1 MLFNPTNGALITPT
15 NLNLTSLTIGGTTR
29 TNWPTGGGSTNGFT
43 GTSNNFTGTFTGT
56 FTGLGNIQHATN
68 ADTATSVPVINL
80 TGFPANAELGSLL
93 NTNQVIVSGSP
104 STGLNA
110 IYSWD
115 GVGSYTNS
123 ASSITNAGAAFG
135 WSLWT
140 LGLGQIVGRS
150 DTGNLVGHYSQY
162 QFYISGNCYVRYA
175 TTADVAASANSVSA
189 ANVAPGT
196 LPAGVGVSSNSIVS
210 VNAGQI
216 SGALPATLLTNRPA
230 ATATEVL
237 SAMPNL
243 VTNGQTGVSFSGGA
257 YSGLLLPKTITKLFV
272 SSSSYCSQLWGT
284 NWLEPGGYSN
294 QYCIS
299 YNTNTAFYGNNGNY
313 NGTNVNW
320 VVSAVNFLNLMT
332 GGNIQPDCGLCVPSN
347 PMWNIW
353 GGVPAHY
360 SAFTSGLASN
370 GVLAYASGSG
380 MAGIVTN
387 GYYYV
392 VGNEQC
398 EWVPGSTN
406 DLGIIIN
413 GTQVILNTNNQPVI
427 FTTVGNVASVYAGP
441 NGTTATNSLMVFG
454 TPGAVMG
461 ANLYL
466 AYTPRTAAGIN
477 QYMVPYAVASG
488 YGYDTNQVGFWE
500 LKNAP
505 TNTGIPAAWLVL
517 LGDNDANGLQMRND
531 GTNSSF
537 RAKLIYTNNISY
549 MAWLKTLGYFVI
561 NGIEPLSYAQTNGG
575 NPYLVSYVSLQRGT
589 PAPSAICDANID
601 FTALMG
607 PYNSSAYELPGGP
620 HFVTFLANY
629 IATNFINGLGWTN
642 LYIPPTAPGLA
653 PMIVSAGTAN
663 TTNQIPIGSINGLW
677 LSPLNASMTGVNGG
691 VASQAAYNNYM
702 YYTPVETAAP
712 YTNITLTV
720 TIMTAPNNTNDAR
733 IYVWQYGVSGAAT
746 LLGGGDYY
754 ITNTTGNYIISKIS
768 RKIPVPDP
776 SYLQPF
782 FLNAVS
788 GQTFYILDAKAIFS
802 TQ

>member
-1 MLFNPTNGALITPT
+1 MKKFNHVSTRLAALAVAWASVILFPCLAGAQFTTNVPDAISPGSAFGTNAPGTVTNTPGFNTNPPAATPQPVNVWGGTNNPNGLYNGAQGSIYVQFDVTGT
-15 NLNLTSLTIGGTTR
+15 NYVQSWVKQTAGGLTNWILQLQPNPNLTNVNAS
-29 TNWPTGGGSTNGFT
+29 GSF
-43 GTSNNFTGTFTGT
+43 SGTFTGT
-56 FTGLGNIQHATN
+56 GG
-68 ADTATSVPVINL
+68 
-80 TGFPANAELGSLL
+80 
-93 NTNQVIVSGSP
+93 
-104 STGLNA
+104 
-110 IYSWD
+110 
-115 GVGSYTNS
+115 
-123 ASSITNAGAAFG
+123 
-135 WSLWT
+135 
-140 LGLGQIVGRS
+140 
-150 DTGNLVGHYSQY
+150 
-162 QFYISGNCYVRYA
+162 
-175 TTADVAASANSVSA
+175 
-189 ANVAPGT
+189 GT
-196 LPAGVGVSSNSIVS
+196 
-210 VNAGQI
+210 
-216 SGALPATLLTNRPA
+216 
-230 ATATEVL
+230 
-237 SAMPNL
+237 
-243 VTNGQTGVSFSGGA
+243 
-257 YSGLLLPKTITKLFV
+257 YSGLFLPKPITKLFV

-332 GGNIQPDCGLCVPSN
+332 GGNIQVDCGLCVPAN

-360 SAFTSGLASN
+360 SALTSGLASN
-370 GVLAYASGSG
+370 GVLAYASSGSG

-387 GYYYV
+387 GYHYV

-427 FTTVGNVASVYAGP
+427 FTTVGNVSSVYAGP

-454 TPGAVMG
+454 TPGALMG

-575 NPYLVSYVSLQRGT
+575 NPYLASYVSLQRGT

-642 LYIPPTAPGLA
+642 LYIPPTSPALA
-653 PMIVSAGTAN
+653 QSIVASGTTGTA
-663 TTNQIPIGSINGLW
+663 NQIPIGSINGLW

-782 FLNAVS
+782 FLNTVS